1 MKLLFKSIVSLLVL
15 LLIAGCGGG
24 GDSSQ
29 QKPVEYGAVLKGIVV
44 DSRGGSAVAG
54 ADVITPFASAKTDA
68 QGRFQLNF
76 PDGNPYDIIIQKAGR
91 AKTRV
96 QGIKLKQNETLEL
109 EIPCRAQV
117 DEGSNAPPQ
126 ITVTGVTPGS
136 TVSGMLDL
144 NIKVTGEE
152 AINLVYIY
160 FSGEQREPATGISME
175 MDDLPLTINTTGY
188 PDGPN
193 YIKILAYDEKD
204 NAALYYLPVIVQNGG
219 DTGATVPPLTQLYL
233 NSFSFG
239 TSMNAY
245 SLRPLEQLS
254 KFQPK
259 IAAKLQALQGG
270 PTVEIQTAPTGGQI
284 HIIISWEEV
293 PGVDGY
299 NVYRSF
305 DGVNYQKI
313 GSVLASQGE
322 HYDDYSAQLA
332 VGKKTYYKVAPYI
345 DSQEGAALIR
355 EVTPLPTFNVYLQS
369 PANNAT
375 GVSLN
380 PTLSWQYQV
389 SSPMPAGVEYSTTVA
404 IYEEDIE
411 VWSEKVED
419 DATQVTYSDSVLS
432 SNTKYSWNVINSTA
446 TYTHSFDE
454 EGYSI
459 AFSFAG
465 NGIGANNGPFFFT
478 TGVE

>member
-54 ADVITPFASAKTDA
+54 ADVIAPFATTKTDA

-76 PDGNPYDIIIQKAGR
+76 PNGNPYDIIIQKAGR

-117 DEGSNAPPQ
+117 NEGSNAPPQ
-126 ITVTGVTPGS
+126 ITVTGVTHGG

-175 MDDLPLTINTTGY
+175 MDDLPLTIDTTGY

-219 DTGATVPPLTQLYL
+219 DTGATVPSLTQLYL
-233 NSFSFG
+233 KSLSFG

-245 SLRPLEQLS
+245 SLRPPEQLS

-305 DGVNYQKI
+305 DDVNYQKI

-411 VWSEKVED
+411 VWSKEVR
-419 DATQVTYSDSVLS
+419 DAQQITCSGALLNPHTE
-432 SNTKYSWNVINSTA
+432 YSWDVYSHA
-446 TYTHSFDE
+446 FCTYYSGDD
-454 EGYSI
+454 GYSK
-459 AFSFAG
+459 ALSFAG
-465 NGIGANNGPFFFT
+465 NGKGANNGPFFFT

>member
-1 MKLLFKSIVSLLVL
+1 M
-15 LLIAGCGGG
+15 
-24 GDSSQ
+24 
-29 QKPVEYGAVLKGIVV
+29 LKGIVV

-54 ADVITPFASAKTDA
+54 ADVIAPFASAKTDA

-126 ITVTGVTPGS
+126 ITVTGVTPGG
-136 TVSGMLDL
+136 TVSGMLNL

-160 FSGEQREPATGISME
+160 FSGEQREPATGISMK
-175 MDDLPLTINTTGY
+175 MDNLPLTINTTGY

-233 NSFSFG
+233 NSFSLG

-419 DATQVTYSDSVLS
+419 DVTQVTYSDSVLS

-454 EGYSI
+454 KGYSI